1 MSATH
6 LSLLGPF
13 MADSGLR
20 AELERKQFDL
30 ELSVILWLYLIALSL
45 RLPTWKEGGKELLW
59 AVCKPWQRCIK
70 EILVGNELVNC
81 SVLLTSSLYM
91 DCSLSGSSVY
101 GTSQKRI
108 LEWAAISSSRGYS
121 QLRNRTCIS

>member
-20 AELERKQFDL
+20 AELGRKQFDL

-59 AVCKPWQRCIK
+59 AVCKPWQGCIE
-70 EILVGNELVNC
+70 EILVGNDLAQM
-81 SVLLTSSLYM
+81 TSE
-91 DCSLSGSSVY
+91 GSSSPEMHSIVF
-101 GTSQKRI
+101 GRKG
-108 LEWAAISSSRGYS
+108 E
-121 QLRNRTCIS
+121 

>member
-70 EILVGNELVNC
+70 EILVGNELAQTA
-81 SVLLTSSLYM
+81 SE
-91 DCSLSGSSVY
+91 GSSSPEMLSIVL
-101 GTSQKRI
+101 GRKG
-108 LEWAAISSSRGYS
+108 E
-121 QLRNRTCIS
+121 